1 MNHRGRWRI
10 GAVASAIAL
19 LGSLTSL
26 EVHALALGRIS
37 VQSALGEPLRGEI
50 EITDINPEEAS
61 SLKVG
66 VASAE
71 TFKAAG
77 LDYPSAVVGLEI
89 KLERRANGKPYF
101 RLNTSRA
108 ITEPFVDLILE
119 ASWSSGRVTRDY
131 TMLFDPPG
139 LPGGTKVAPPT
150 APMLSRPTA
159 PAAKPPAPDL
169 ASAPNETPAPDLA
182 SAPDEA
188 LAAQAAPPADPS
200 AAEQAPGISDTSAE
214 PATPPAAQSAPDAT
228 VESAE
233 PAATPAAPARRA
245 VPLSKSK
252 TRKAAPA
259 EETPTGDHKVTVKA
273 GDTASK
279 IAARNKPANVSLDQ
293 MLVALL
299 RSNPGAFINGNIHTM
314 KSGAVLDIP
323 DTETASATPSAEA
336 HQLIVAQSK
345 DFNAFRRKLA
355 EGASAAPVD
364 GVDRK
369 ASGTLQTQVEDKAQS
384 SRPADILTISNGAL
398 KGKSASPAEDK
409 IAKEKAAEEA
419 ASRLAVLDKNVTD
432 LIKLKAGSPQEA
444 SASAPAAPG
453 SGVTVPGLASAQSA
467 AQDASAPA
475 SAASSP
481 ASAAMNA
488 ASKPASAASAAAS
501 KPAKG
506 KVKTPPP
513 PAESDTLDQINQIV
527 EENTLPLLGTAGLLA
542 MLGGFGFL
550 RYRLKKNKK
559 TKSALVDSTFLES
572 RLQPDS
578 FFGASGGNRINTN
591 EANPSGSSMAY
602 TPSQIDASGDV
613 DPVAEADVYLA
624 YGRDEQAEDI
634 LKEALTTYPTRV
646 AIHAKLLEIYETRR
660 DIKTFESVAAEAFK
674 LTQGQGT
681 EWTEI
686 VERGRKLD
694 PGNPLYRFSEST
706 PAKSELDAL
715 SAATISSVLTAE
727 PNLAQTFAASLS
739 SAAMDMDFLLDEPPQ
754 VSAPAPM
761 PMPVP
766 APMPAP
772 APAPVAPQAATSPAT
787 AIPPVS
793 TLGDLDLS
801 LDFDLEAAAP
811 APAPPPAAAPAA
823 IQEPPPEI
831 DFLSNGLDFTP
842 EPFSPPK
849 PAPAPAPV
857 STPQPTHDDGMMEFD
872 LDAFSLEIATPAK
885 TPTPAP
891 AQSQEEE
898 DPLEIKFLLAEE
910 FRSLGDTDGA
920 RSLADEVLSKA
931 TGPLKIKVQSF
942 LNAL

>member
-1 MNHRGRWRI
+1 
-10 GAVASAIAL
+10 
-19 LGSLTSL
+19 
-26 EVHALALGRIS
+26 
-37 VQSALGEPLRGEI
+37 
-50 EITDINPEEAS
+50 
-61 SLKVG
+61 
-66 VASAE
+66 
-71 TFKAAG
+71 
-77 LDYPSAVVGLEI
+77 
-89 KLERRANGKPYF
+89 
-101 RLNTSRA
+101 
-108 ITEPFVDLILE
+108 
-119 ASWSSGRVTRDY
+119 
-131 TMLFDPPG
+131 
-139 LPGGTKVAPPT
+139 
-150 APMLSRPTA
+150 
-159 PAAKPPAPDL
+159 
-169 ASAPNETPAPDLA
+169 
-182 SAPDEA
+182 
-188 LAAQAAPPADPS
+188 
-200 AAEQAPGISDTSAE
+200 
-214 PATPPAAQSAPDAT
+214 
-228 VESAE
+228 
-233 PAATPAAPARRA
+233 
-245 VPLSKSK
+245 
-252 TRKAAPA
+252 
-259 EETPTGDHKVTVKA
+259 VTVKA
-273 GDTASK
+273 GDTAGK

-299 RSNPGAFINGNIHTM
+299 KSNPNAFINGNIHTM
-314 KSGAVLDIP
+314 KSGSVLDIP

-336 HQLIVAQSK
+336 RQLIVAQSK

-355 EGASAAPVD
+355 EGASAATVD

-369 ASGTLQTQVEDKAQS
+369 ASGNVQTQVEDKAPNAS
-384 SRPADILTISNGAL
+384 NPDKLTLSNGAL
-398 KGKSASPAEDK
+398 KGKSATEDK
-409 IAKEKAAEEA
+409 IAKEKAAEET
-419 ASRLAVLDKNVTD
+419 ASRIAALDKNITD
-432 LIKLKAGSPQEA
+432 LTKLKAGPPQEA
-444 SASAPAAPG
+444 SASASAATG
-453 SGVTVPGLASAQSA
+453 AGISTTGLASAQSA
-467 AQDASAPA
+467 AQEASAPA

-501 KPAKG
+501 KPTKA

-550 RYRLKKNKK
+550 RYRMKKNKK
-559 TKSALVDSTFLES
+559 TKAALVDSTFLES

-674 LTQGQGT
+674 LTQGQGP
-681 EWTEI
+681 EWAEI
-686 VERGRKLD
+686 VERGLKLD

-727 PNLAQTFAASLS
+727 PDLPQKFAASLS
-739 SAAMDMDFLLDEPPQ
+739 SGAMDMDFLLDDPPQ
-754 VSAPAPM
+754 VSAPVSAPA
-761 PMPVP
+761 PIPAP

-772 APAPVAPQAATSPAT
+772 VPTPVPPVPVAPQAASPAT
-787 AIPPVS
+787 AIAPVS
-793 TLGDLDLS
+793 MFGGLDLG

-811 APAPPPAAAPAA
+811 APAPPAPPPVADTPPAAA
-823 IQEPPPEI
+823 IQELPPEI
-831 DFLSNGLDFTP
+831 DLLGNGLDFTP
-842 EPFSPPK
+842 EPFAPPK
-849 PAPAPAPV
+849 PAPVPAPV
-857 STPQPTHDDGMMEFD
+857 SAPAPAHDEGMMEFD

-885 TPTPAP
+885 TPAAAPAP
-891 AQSQEEE
+891 SQEEE

-920 RSLADEVLSKA
+920 RSLADEVLAKA